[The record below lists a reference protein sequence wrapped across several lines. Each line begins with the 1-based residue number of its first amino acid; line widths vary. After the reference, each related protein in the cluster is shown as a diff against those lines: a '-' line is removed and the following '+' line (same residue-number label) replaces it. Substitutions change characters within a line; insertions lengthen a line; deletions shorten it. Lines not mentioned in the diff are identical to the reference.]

1 MARKKDPAGAPLLNP
16 EQQAVSLHVNGPLL
30 VSAGAGS
37 GKTTAVVERIVN
49 LMRNNAVPSHRILM
63 LSFSQTAAKEVGK
76 RLKARLPDNDLKS
89 VFRTFH
95 SLALEIHKHEV
106 HDQTSVL
113 DHNMAITRYAFKA
126 CRDRVDGGRAVTWES
141 FKLFASMVKN
151 DFLGRNPVF
160 AQLGATDPRMGALAD
175 RVAAHCRLPSAGV
188 LLDLYY
194 AYEHARRQGTEV
206 KLAKDADPQV
216 VRWTNFDELLYDV
229 AWMLANPDVRQR
241 WQQQWD
247 YVIQDEAQDMCE
259 TQNVI
264 AEYLAEQ
271 HRNYMVVGD
280 PGQAIY
286 EWRGARPEKLISFK
300 DRWKNSRIIALDRN
314 YRSGKSIIEGANA
327 MLRSLRDYEKLP
339 IQLRGERPDNG
350 FMVLHEFESFD
361 KQADA
366 IAANCKAHHRAGV
379 EWKEMAVL
387 VRTVGQAGAIE
398 VALNAA
404 DIPTKSVGSS
414 MFDVPEV
421 RTLFAW
427 YRVALGKATAEHYH
441 DALQYPYSNRVGR
454 DFADLATKEPP
465 PENVSWLDHI
475 ESFAPKA
482 RIPRAVDSW
491 LDLVSKFQREGRSQT
506 PGQLLLRISR
516 EACSD
521 IISDA
526 VDDVGDRDADE
537 NHKKLIDLASDF
549 ESHDLFLDKIDRM
562 LANREKHKRTRNV
575 VIISTVHRAKGE
587 EWSVVFVPGVSQ
599 GVFPHKKGE
608 AEEEK
613 RIFYV
618 ALTRARDELWLS
630 RAVEDMYGETLPSQF
645 VETLGLQ
652 PQAEFRPG
660 VQRRD
665 RTQMTLI

>member
-1 MARKKDPAGAPLLNP
+1 MSKRKDAAAAPKLNP
-16 EQQAVSLHVNGPLL
+16 EQAAVSLHVNGPLL

-49 LMRNNAVPSHRILM
+49 LMRIAGVSARRILV

-76 RLKARLPDNDLKS
+76 RLKARLPDADVDR

-106 HDQTSVL
+106 NDKTSVL

-126 CRDRVDGGRAVTWES
+126 CRERVDGGRAVNWES
-141 FKLFASMVKN
+141 FKLFASIVKN

-175 RVAAHCRLPSAGV
+175 KVVAHCKLPSAAS
-188 LLDLYY
+188 LLDVYHT
-194 AYEHARRQGTEV
+194 YEHARRQGMEV
-206 KLAKDADPQV
+206 KLAKDADPQL

-229 AWMLANPDVRQR
+229 AWMLANPDMRLK
-241 WQQQWD
+241 WQSQWD

-286 EWRGARPEKLISFK
+286 EWRGARPEKLITFK
-300 DRWKNSRIIALDRN
+300 DRWKSSRIIALDRN
-314 YRSGKSIIEGANA
+314 YRSGKSIIEAANA

-350 FMVLHEFESFD
+350 FIAFHEFDSFD

-366 IAANCKAHHRAGV
+366 IALNCKKHHDAGV
-379 EWKEMAVL
+379 EWKDMAVL

-421 RTLFAW
+421 RTLLAW
-427 YRVALGKATAEHYH
+427 YRVALGRATADHYR
-441 DALQYPYSNRVGR
+441 DALQYPHSNRIGR
-454 DFADLATKEPP
+454 DFADLATKEAPA
-465 PENVSWLDHI
+465 ENVSWLDHI
-475 ESFAPKA
+475 ESMMSQA
-482 RIPRAVDSW
+482 RLPRAVEDW
-491 LDLVSKFQREGRSQT
+491 LETVANLQRDARAQT
-506 PGQLLLRISR
+506 PGQLLLKISR

-521 IISDA
+521 IIFDA

-549 ESHDLFLDKIDRM
+549 ASHDLFLDKIDRM

-575 VIISTVHRAKGE
+575 VIISTVHRAKGD
-587 EWSVVFVPGVSQ
+587 EWSVVFVPGVAQ

-630 RAVEDMYGETLPSQF
+630 RATEDMYGQTLPSQF
-645 VETLGLQ
+645 IETIGIQ
-652 PQAEFRPG
+652 PQPEYRPG

-665 RTQMTLI
+665 RSQMSLI